1 MEDLPALDILQKY
14 QDDLCKHAGYFPGA
28 VVCSDLVP
36 VVGSFSPNQYF
47 IAGNRVAQIIASG
60 FHENGVQR
68 FKGRFRTTPR
78 INSFCAFQLHAQTQ
92 TCDKHHFQLRF
103 HATADTMTWSG
114 KTLAAY
120 YVASEQFQPTA
131 PAETGS
137 FYVIFDAQKKRWGYG
152 ITRREEGRLT
162 EYRKHLPAVC
172 IWRIWKTEWPRG
184 ALAALENA
192 VRAALAAYKPYD
204 DVTGARQEWFEGSG
218 HTIQKIVLDLVSV
231 FGAKIGTPATEVL
244 LPL

>member
-14 QDDLCKHAGYFPGA
+14 QDDLCTHAGYFPGA

-36 VVGSFSPNQYF
+36 VVGAFSQTQFF
-47 IAGNRVAQIIASG
+47 IAGNRVAQVTTAGKHESG
-60 FHENGVQR
+60 AQR
-68 FKGRFRTTPR
+68 FIGRFRTTPKVS
-78 INSFCAFQLHAQTQ
+78 SFCAFAVHEYGLQ
-92 TCDKHHFQLRF
+92 CNKHHFRLCF

-114 KTLAAY
+114 KTLATY
-120 YVASEQFQPTA
+120 YFASEQFQPTA

-152 ITRREEGRLT
+152 ITQREEGRLA
-162 EYRKHLPAVC
+162 EYRKHHPAVC
-172 IWRIWKTEWPRG
+172 IWRIWKTEWPLG

-204 DVTGARQEWFEGSG
+204 DVTGTRQEWFEGSG
-218 HTIQKIVLDLVSV
+218 PTIQKIVLDLVSV